1 MATYLITHEVDDV
14 AHWLAQPTREE
25 VFGSLGISVRTFV
38 DPTGTN
44 RVGLLAEIPDLDAFQ
59 AFMQTPQAADAM
71 KQDGVR
77 PETLVML
84 AEG

>member
-14 AHWLAQPTREE
+14 AHWLAQSTREDA
-25 VFGSLGISVRTFV
+25 FGPLGISVRTFV

-44 RVGLLAEIPDLDAFQ
+44 RVGLLAEIPDLAAFQ
-59 AFMQTPQAADAM
+59 SFMQTPQAADAM